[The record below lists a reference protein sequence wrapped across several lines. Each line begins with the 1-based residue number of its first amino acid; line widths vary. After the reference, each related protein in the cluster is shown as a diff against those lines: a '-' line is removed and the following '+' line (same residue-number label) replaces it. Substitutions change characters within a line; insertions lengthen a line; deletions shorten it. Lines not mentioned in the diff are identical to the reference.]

1 MTIKHRV
8 KFTKGQAA
16 RTKWATDIKT
26 KMNIKTL
33 NKECGSVFVK
43 AGCIELDMSNK
54 KNTIRLAV
62 EQSSGNDATVFVLTR
77 NSRIVHIEGC
87 KEGLKSH
94 FNTYLNG
101 YNVSERVKVNKASVN
116 EARVYHSIESD
127 LLLNPSNNWE
137 VWAWVIP
144 VEKHIVTVFGLETEV
159 IMSVYTAYTNGC
171 IHKYKQL
178 VNNVPCLCDG
188 YSEEPDSEEPDS
200 EEPDS
205 EEPNSEEP
213 NSEEPNSEE
222 PNSEEPN
229 SEEHCSCKF
238 IMSRGPRKGELCG
251 LVPKKGNKY
260 YCSRHIKTK
269 YALANP
275 EPVVPEP
282 EPVVPEPEP
291 EPVVPEPVV
300 PEPEP
305 EPAVPEPVVPE
316 PEPEPAVPE
325 PEPETAVPEPDN
337 TIRIKKKVLII
348 PKTRT
353 DRRYRACW
361 ENEKYFIDTWGGH
374 DDRFY
379 YNSAREFV
387 LVGDMRCVG
396 EYNEEINEVIQLP
409 DGFARQNNIPT
420 ISFNKKYFKPMCSYD
435 DLFRLSGSKYVY
447 RRFIAAIGK
456 SFGDGPLVPV
466 TYEDELA
473 TRTCG
478 IPISDI
484 RLDVWNKRTVPPKT
498 LPYQNELG
506 YSFCADPLD
515 GPNIV
520 VDIVRTQAE
529 AVQLVKRQ
537 IGDRQPHECSP
548 YLLANLTIAIE
559 RYEEAVK
566 ARTEYDNIDRRQFR
580 EITLIETPPPN
591 QIEDFEDILN
601 RIQFKRKEI
610 EIVEEEEE

>member
-188 YSEEPDSEEPDS
+188 YSEEPDSEELDS

-205 EEPNSEEP
+205 EELDSEEP
-213 NSEEPNSEE
+213 D
-222 PNSEEPN
+222 SEEPN

-291 EPVVPEPVV
+291 AV

-305 EPAVPEPVVPE
+305 AVPE

-325 PEPETAVPEPDN
+325 PEPVVPEPDN

-610 EIVEEEEE
+610 EIVEEEE